1 MLVRY
6 ATLED
11 VKYIDDLRKKESH
24 SLGFIPKMAFESAIT
39 GQKKS
44 NNRWSTTCND
54 KLWVI
59 EENKDLVGYLLMS
72 FGQWA
77 RITHIA
83 IQEDARMIERG
94 RKLLTEGVNY
104 GHLVRGRTTFVSGC
118 ANDLPSNHF
127 WKALGWKKL
136 GNRNG
141 KHHSNIWKSN
151 SKRQINV
158 YHYQQGGLFFND
170 QHQN

>member
-6 ATLED
+6 AKLND
-11 VKYIDDLRKKESH
+11 IKYIEHLRKKETN
-24 SLGFIPKMAFESAIT
+24 SLGFLPTMAFESAIT

-72 FGQWA
+72 FGKWA
-77 RITHIA
+77 RVTQIA

-94 RKLLTEGVNY
+94 KKILTEGVNY
-104 GHLVRGRTTFVSGC
+104 GITYGRFNFMCGC
-118 ANDLPSNHF
+118 ATDLQSNSF
-127 WKALGWKKL
+127 WSAVGWKKL
-136 GNRNG
+136 GERNG
-141 KHHSNIWKSN
+141 KHHLNVWKSK
-151 SKRQINV
+151 SKRDINV
-158 YHYQQGGLFFND
+158 YHYQQGGLFFNE
-170 QHQN
+170 Q